1 METQRFV
8 RAEMDIMKR
17 FAAFISELLYVKD
30 DMQNRLEMVDNG
42 KDRLEK
48 LLDDSA
54 SLVKDL
60 LETAPDNQKRQF
72 RNSISD
78 YKIELVPKLKPD
90 SSNILF
96 TKEQAKTLVD
106 FAQER
111 CKMCV
116 DSAEEAKNCPVY
128 KVLEITALPDRYD
141 SMLCP
146 YSLATWAD

>member
-96 TKEQAKTLVD
+96 TKEQAKMLVD